1 MRHEEEVVRIR
12 SSYLLAIV
20 PIALILGLIACT
32 EETIKEVPVDRVVT
46 QEVVKE
52 VPVEKIVEVEKQ
64 VIQTVEVE
72 KPVEVIKE
80 VVREVQV
87 PGQTVV
93 VEKDVV
99 VVREVK
105 VPGETVVVEKDVVR
119 EVKVPGETVVV
130 TKEVPVEVEKIVFKD
145 PRAGGTLRV
154 KGDSVK
160 TLDPQTLAAPG
171 NAGFHNAVSEGLFGR
186 RWDMSAAAMLA
197 DKWEAS
203 TDGLT
208 WKFTLRKGLTF
219 QDGSPVTSADVI
231 GSDERGKGGSGLW
244 NRNRDEFFVSWNE
257 IDSTTFEL
265 KLQKPAPW
273 LIDAFGESSGVYPKS
288 TWERDITD
296 TTNDIIG
303 TGPYMLEKWVSGDRI
318 TVTRW
323 DGYQQDDDPFNF
335 QVGKKV
341 ALVDKIEWLTIEES
355 AAFVAALQAGQLDV
369 ITTLPAEFKA
379 QLEKDKSI
387 EVAHLLTPIFRLG
400 IWPNHSKPPFDDVR
414 VRRAVQM
421 ALDSEKMML
430 AGAGPASN
438 WRLCASYWTCG
449 SAWESDAGS
458 EAYNVKDV
466 EGGRKIIEDLGLT
479 GSEVTIIVN
488 EGNDILAGASRVTKE
503 VLEDIGFKV
512 NYDVMDNAA
521 WRAARV
527 EPDRWNVFNTYS
539 TGLWHPFLGG
549 TAHVSPDGWVHHYQ
563 DTTGK
568 MQELFDRLLGEPND
582 AAGIKQITDEINA
595 LTYEDMP
602 FISAG
607 EFFLFQAYSKDVK
620 GYVPSALLTFV
631 GTWLE
636 R

>member
-1 MRHEEEVVRIR
+1 MTTRATCISILALAALVTAVV
-12 SSYLLAIV
+12 
-20 PIALILGLIACT
+20 AC
-32 EETIKEVPVDRVVT
+32 T

-52 VPVEKIVEVEKQ
+52 VPVTEVVTQEVVREVPVEKVVEVEKET
-64 VIQTVEVE
+64 VRTVEVE
-72 KPVEVIKE
+72 KPVEVVKE
-80 VVREVQV
+80 VVKEVQV
-87 PGQTVV
+87 PGETVV
-93 VEKDVV
+93 VEVEKEVV
-99 VVREVK
+99 VVKEVPREVVVEKEVVREVK
-105 VPGETVVVEKDVVR
+105 VPGQTIR
-119 EVKVPGETVVV
+119 
-130 TKEVPVEVEKIVFKD
+130 VEVEKVVFKD

-171 NAGFHNAVSEGLFGR
+171 NAGFHEAVTEGLFGR
-186 RWDMSAAAMLA
+186 RWDMSSAAMLA

-231 GSDERGKGGSGLW
+231 GSDERGKGGTGLW

-265 KLQKPAPW
+265 ELQKPAPW

-296 TTNDIIG
+296 TTNDLIG
-303 TGPYMLEKWVSGDRI
+303 TGPYMLEKWVPGDRI

-323 DGYQQDDDPFNF
+323 DGYQQDDEPFNF

-369 ITTLPAEFKA
+369 ITSLPAEFRA

-400 IWPNHSKPPFDDVR
+400 IWPNHAKPPFDDVR

-488 EGNDILAGASRVTKE
+488 EGNDILAGASRVTRE

-521 WRAARV
+521 WRSART
-527 EPDRWNVFNTYS
+527 EPDRWNLFNTYS

-549 TAHVSPDGWVHHYQ
+549 TAHVQPNGWVHDYQ
-563 DTTGK
+563 DTTGR

-595 LTYEDMP
+595 LAYEEMP